1 MKVADLIGV
10 TVIVVGIAV
19 IVAVIIAVESF
30 ATLSGWERREAPT
43 KRLRAINI
51 PGGEA
56 DLC

>member
-30 ATLSGWERREAPT
+30 ATL
-43 KRLRAINI
+43 
-51 PGGEA
+51 
-56 DLC
+56 